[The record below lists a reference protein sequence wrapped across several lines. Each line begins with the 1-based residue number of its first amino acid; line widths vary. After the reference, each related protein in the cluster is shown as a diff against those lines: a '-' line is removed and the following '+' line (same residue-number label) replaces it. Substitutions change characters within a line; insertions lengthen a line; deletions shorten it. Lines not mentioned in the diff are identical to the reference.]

1 MGNTCMPVADSFL
14 YMAEPINI
22 VKFKNKIKFKKEEEK
37 EKKNALGISPIFP
50 NCEKLLYLLLSASVS
65 HFRGLLRS
73 KVWTM
78 EKHLAPE
85 LGGDITGL
93 NWTLKETKKENA
105 KT

>member
-1 MGNTCMPVADSFL
+1 MSH
-14 YMAEPINI
+14 
-22 VKFKNKIKFKKEEEK
+22 
-37 EKKNALGISPIFP
+37 IFP
-50 NCEKLLYLLLSASVS
+50 NCEKRLYLLSSASLL

-73 KVWTM
+73 KVWTI